1 LDNLRSLQYDHGVV
15 TTFAQPMK
23 AVGALR
29 FRHNDEMIRLD
40 GVVFSAKVF
49 ARAAIMIQNG
59 RL

>member
-1 LDNLRSLQYDHGVV
+1 
-15 TTFAQPMK
+15 MK

-40 GVVFSAKVF
+40 GVVFGAEVF
-49 ARAAIMIQNG
+49 ERAAIMIQNG